1 MALLKKSREGA
12 VRYFVVDKFG
22 EEHYET
28 VTLNWF
34 AIQGRSGS
42 IETVEESTWDVVK
55 EYPNPTKPIGKL
67 WTNIEGN
74 LKLSGGDNEE
84 EERIDEKKKNESRI
98 KLVKVLIRREPKQRL
113 RIDQAM
119 TSNMTRWRV
128 GLWPAMLAELCA
140 EQVIGVWAQAQYWS
154 AHVGHGSVRTP
165 HMRMRVMEEVQYL
178 LCSSRK
184 QS

>member
-12 VRYFVVDKFG
+12 FG

-28 VTLNWF
+28 
-34 AIQGRSGS
+34 ADGARS

-84 EERIDEKKKNESRI
+84 EERIDEKI